1 LNSSNTA
8 QDKVQCGSCSL
19 QDRVKSYRWLVWGT
33 MALAYIVVFFHR
45 MAAGVVKD
53 NLVDAF
59 NISNATFANLGA
71 GSRRGYRHRILA
83 KCTQVFIHP
92 DLCSYGLVNHRDT
105 AAAAHRAHCS
115 WVCLAVDRRH
125 FLYYRSHN
133 LWFKAAESS
142 VRPRFS

>member
-71 GSRRGYRHRILA
+71 AYFYAYMLMQFPTGILA
-83 KCTQVFIHP
+83 DTWGARKTVTTGMLLAGAGSLIFGYAP
-92 DLCSYGLVNHRDT
+92 SVGWAFLGRLLVEL
-105 AAAAHRAHCS
+105 
-115 WVCLAVDRRH
+115 LAYFFMHKTTIPNEKKV
-125 FLYYRSHN
+125 
-133 LWFKAAESS
+133 
-142 VRPRFS
+142 